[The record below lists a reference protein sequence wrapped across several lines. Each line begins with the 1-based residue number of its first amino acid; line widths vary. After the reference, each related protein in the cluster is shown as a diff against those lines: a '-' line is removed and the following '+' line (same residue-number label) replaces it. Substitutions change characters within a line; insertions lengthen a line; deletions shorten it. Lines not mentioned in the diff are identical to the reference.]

1 MRSIFVLS
9 FLCMLLGSRPASALD
24 GPWISTVYF
33 YWYTWDS
40 DEKLGSWVGGI
51 HNTPLAGYYDSRTFA
66 DNRRSLW
73 EASEWGVTHHFMD
86 YWAPNWKGEDGQM
99 REAVVMKAAES
110 LRKSGYDI
118 WMSYYQDGENFEMR
132 EFSRNVSER
141 RDVHQWLRDF
151 SKSEVWP
158 KIDRRPLQLV
168 YARNGRPETTID
180 DEGFRRF
187 LKERY
192 GNVTAL
198 NDIWRTD
205 FKSFDDVKMTFAAR
219 GHQRAESIEYQYA
232 IWDREWR
239 KLDGLVEDEFGHPGM
254 RASFDVGYG
263 PYMRF
268 GYANFARTF
277 GGPHS
282 YAGIFGPPDDQDAER
297 FIQAAVAKKYNTVF
311 LDHFKNYY
319 FDWDI
324 RVPGTAYLPDPY
336 NFDRFWTGALARY
349 SEAILH
355 LSWNEWWEG
364 SNLEPCQEFG
374 KTYCEKNLLYATVM
388 KLAFDSIR
396 TAGQGAPVAVL
407 LNDWR
412 FASGGG
418 YEEELYETIQVL
430 RRLNVPFD
438 LVPDDFATA
447 EYLGKFK
454 LVIAPT
460 YDAGLGYNKQREPI
474 LDVLVEWLE
483 TGDRRLIVSA
493 HDTVAARLGLRE
505 VTSPPVSS
513 DVRGDD
519 VNVSIDVGAEGDDE
533 WLIAGYSGREHWGGP
548 EADRTNAGVRQTFR
562 WTPAVGSETS
572 FMLPAGPNRDHVL
585 RIGGRAIWP
594 NTISVVINGRTV
606 AGVDIADTVDMEVNV
621 PAAVIGAAPMVKLHL
636 VHSKQNIP
644 GEIAP
649 QQYKSEGRVCNL
661 ALESVQW
668 STANVP
674 KDSQEQK
681 FQIVEDSLLLK
692 GETFAG
698 VSDKSIST
706 SFRVRPRVTGP
717 GAEVQSVLKINNFP
731 RDISLPLGR
740 SKVLYVNG
748 PLSEVNTEEYWLT
761 LIRDWAGVSF
771 HRFAAGDH
779 CIASRLSAGNTDFVV
794 CFNQDISQARGLS
807 LDLTESGPPLSEAT
821 ALSRDGH
828 DYQPI
833 DMSLTAGGRIVHGAD
848 TLQYYG
854 VYQFAFSPVKID
866 TPELVVQPGQES
878 TVAVRVTNLAAG
890 PEKGRIEIGSIL
902 PTITGQAVEVELK
915 AGETKTV
922 NIPIKVAKT
931 ADWGR
936 KTVYFTLD
944 FGGDKAY
951 VLRELV
957 VRKPIQVE
965 LADVIIDAAD
975 PRVELG
981 VPENPYGRTAPLTGA
996 KASLAGHMV
1005 DVPEVLEGQSAGLRF
1020 PAIEGEAVSQPELEA
1035 ATFTIRPGGPVPGEP
1050 MEREV
1055 FVARRPVSFEHP
1067 DDAAAAVVVFNA
1079 RPSALKNG
1087 LLTASAHVGGAPFS
1101 VRGHDG
1107 TPVAAQADA
1116 AGRLTFLADVPA
1128 RSARTYYLCRSK
1140 ADVDTDLRVSARDL
1154 DSGRGTLSVENSHL
1168 SVTLSEAAGGTV
1180 TSLRSLKTNRDYG
1193 LSSLGVNY
1201 GTFSRH
1207 DPASPRTD
1215 TVKYINESK
1224 TRQSDGPAKIELVSN
1239 GPAVVVARVR
1249 WADDGVEVEQTYS
1262 FPAHSPYFVLRQQ
1275 VRPVNLANV
1284 QELVALDAR
1293 FQPHRLAKTYPTFTG
1308 TPTDKEQPHF
1318 GWRRGS
1324 WVPPV
1329 VSLITP
1335 GDFEE
1340 AISLLITR
1348 SDGLVGVRQGFW
1360 PAERPKPGK
1369 REVAQIELL
1378 AGTAGG
1384 CDAEIHVLVHGGHQI
1399 VAQRFLQDLQ
1409 TPPRVDVVEI
1419 DK

>member
-1 MRSIFVLS
+1 
-9 FLCMLLGSRPASALD
+9 MLLGSRPASALD
-24 GPWISTVYF
+24 SPWISTVFF

-40 DEKLGSWVGGI
+40 DEELGSWVGGI
-51 HNTPLAGYYDSRTFA
+51 HNTPMAGYYDSRTLA

-73 EASEWGVTHHFMD
+73 QASEWGVSHHFMD
-86 YWAPNWKGEDGQM
+86 YWTPNWKGENGQM

-132 EFSRNVSER
+132 EFSRNVSEA

-158 KIDRRPLQLV
+158 KIDRRPFQLV
-168 YARNGRPETTID
+168 YARNGRPKTTVD
-180 DEGFRRF
+180 DEGFGRF
-187 LKERY
+187 LKQRY

-198 NDIWRTD
+198 NKVWGRD
-205 FKSFDDVKMTFAAR
+205 FESFDDVKMTFAAR
-219 GHQRAESIEYQYA
+219 GHQRAESIEYQYT

-239 KLDGLVEDEFGHPGM
+239 KLDGLVKDEFGHPGM
-254 RASFDVGYG
+254 KASFDVGYG

-268 GYANFARTF
+268 GYANFVRTF

-324 RVPGTAYLPDPY
+324 RVPGIAYLPDPH

-396 TAGQGAPVAVL
+396 TAGQEAPVAVL

-430 RRLNVPFD
+430 RGLNVPFD
-438 LVPDDFATA
+438 LVPDDFVTA

-454 LVIAPT
+454 LVVAPT

-474 LDVLVEWLE
+474 LDVLGKWIE
-483 TGDRRLIVSA
+483 TGDRRLIISA
-493 HDTVAARLGLRE
+493 HNTVADRFGLHE
-505 VTSPPVSS
+505 VTSAAVGS
-513 DVRGDD
+513 DIRGDD
-519 VNVSIDVGAEGDDE
+519 LNVFIDVGAEGDDE
-533 WLIAGYSGREHWGGP
+533 WLIAGHSGREHWGGP
-548 EADRTNAGVRQTFR
+548 QADRTNAGVRQTFR
-562 WTPAVGSETS
+562 WTPAVANKTS
-572 FMLPAGPNRDHVL
+572 LMLPAGPNRDHVL
-585 RIGGRAIWP
+585 RIKGRTIWP
-594 NTISVVINGRTV
+594 NTISVVVNGRTV
-606 AGVDIADTVDMEVNV
+606 AEVEIAGTVDVEVSI
-621 PAAVIGAAPMVKLHL
+621 PAAEIGAAPMAKLEL
-636 VHSKQNIP
+636 VHAKQNIP

-681 FQIVEDSLLLK
+681 FRIVKDSLRLTGK
-692 GETFAG
+692 TFAG
-698 VSDKSIST
+698 VSDKSISM

-717 GAEVQSVLKINNFP
+717 GAEVQSVFKINDVA
-731 RDISLPLGR
+731 RDISLPLGS

-748 PLSEVNTEEYWLT
+748 LLSEVNSEEYWLT
-761 LIRDWAGVSF
+761 LIRDWAGVDF

-779 CIASRLSAGNTDFVV
+779 CIAGKLSAGDTRFVV
-794 CFNQDISQARGLS
+794 CFNQDISQARRLS

-828 DYQPI
+828 NYQPI
-833 DMSLTAGGRIVHGAD
+833 DMHLAADRPTMHGVD

-854 VYQFAFSPVKID
+854 VYQFAFSPVRID
-866 TPELVVQPGQES
+866 TPELVVQPGQEGS
-878 TVAVRVTNLAAG
+878 FAVQVTNLAAG
-890 PEKGRIEIGSIL
+890 PKKGRIEIGSIL
-902 PTITGQAVEVELK
+902 PTITGPAVEVELK
-915 AGETKTV
+915 ADETKTV
-922 NIPIKVAKT
+922 NVPVKVAKT

-944 FGGDKAY
+944 FGPHKAY

-957 VRKPIQVE
+957 VQKPTWVE

-975 PRVELG
+975 PRMELS
-981 VPENPYGRTAPLTGA
+981 VPENQYGETAPLTGA
-996 KASLAGHMV
+996 TVSLAGHTV
-1005 DVPEVLEGQSAGLRF
+1005 NVPEVVEGQTAGLRF
-1020 PAIEGEAVSQPELEA
+1020 PAIEGKAVSHPELEA
-1035 ATFTIRPGGPVPGEP
+1035 ATLNVRPGGSVPGEP

-1055 FVARRPVSFEHP
+1055 FIARRPVNFEHP
-1067 DDAAAAVVVFNA
+1067 DDAAAAVMVFNA
-1079 RPSALKNG
+1079 RPTALENG
-1087 LLTASAHVGGAPFS
+1087 LLAADADVGGAPFS
-1101 VRGHDG
+1101 VRTDDG

-1116 AGRLTFLADVPA
+1116 AGRLTFMADVPA

-1140 ADVDTDLRVSARDL
+1140 VEVDTDLRVSARDL
-1154 DSGRGTLSVENSHL
+1154 GTGRGTLSVENSHL
-1168 SVTLSEAAGGTV
+1168 SVTLSEEAGGTL
-1180 TSLRSLKTNRDYG
+1180 TSLRSMKTNRDYG

-1201 GTFSRH
+1201 GTFSQH
-1207 DPASPRTD
+1207 DPASPQTD

-1224 TRQSDGPAKIELVSN
+1224 TRQSNGPAKIELVSN
-1239 GPAVVVARVR
+1239 GPAVAVARVR
-1249 WADDGVEVEQTYS
+1249 WADARVKVEQTYT
-1262 FPAHSPYFVLRQQ
+1262 FPAGASYFVLRQK
-1275 VRPVNLANV
+1275 VRPVDLAGV
-1284 QELVALDAR
+1284 QELVAINAR
-1293 FQPHRLAKTYPTFTG
+1293 FQSHRLAKTYPTFTG
-1308 TPTDKEQPHF
+1308 TPTGKEQPHF
-1318 GWRRGS
+1318 GWRKGS

-1340 AISLLITR
+1340 AISLVVTR
-1348 SDGLVGVRQGFW
+1348 PDGLVGVRQGFW

-1369 REVAQIELL
+1369 RAVAQIELL
-1378 AGTAGG
+1378 ADTAGG
-1384 CDAEIHVLVHGGHQI
+1384 CDAEVHVLVHGGHQI
-1399 VAQRFLQDLQ
+1399 VAQRFLSDLQ
-1409 TPPRVDVVEI
+1409 RPPRIDVVEI